1 MKQEQPV
8 FDVNQIMEGLRTRQ
22 PLMGENGILMPLIKQ
37 LSEAMLKA
45 ELEAHL
51 EAEQTPNRKNGYTA
65 KTIKTTGGSFELNT
79 PRDRA
84 NTFEPQLIK
93 KNQTSLTNEVETK
106 VLSLFGLGMSYLD
119 IAKHVADMYGLE
131 VSNATISTIT
141 DKIIPEL
148 EQWRQRP
155 LDPLYP
161 FVWMDAIH
169 YKMREDGRISS
180 RAIYT
185 VLALNVEGKKE
196 ILGLYTSATE
206 GAHFWLSVLTDLQQR
221 GVMDILIASVD
232 GLKGFPD
239 AINTIFP
246 KTEVQLCVVHQ
257 IRNSLK
263 YVASKHQK
271 AFMLD
276 LKTVYQADT
285 RAAAEKALNGL
296 EEKWGQQYAVV
307 IKSWRNN
314 WENLATYFR
323 FPEAIRRAIYTTN
336 AVEAVHRQFRKLTKT
351 KGAFANENA
360 LLKLLYIGIKNASE
374 KWTMPIHNW
383 ALTLSQLAIYF
394 EGRVNI

>member
-45 ELEAHL
+45 ELETHL
-51 EAEQTPNRKNGYTA
+51 ETEQTPNRKNGYTA

-169 YKMREDGRISS
+169 YKIREDGRMSS

-285 RAAAEKALNGL
+285 RAAAENALNGL